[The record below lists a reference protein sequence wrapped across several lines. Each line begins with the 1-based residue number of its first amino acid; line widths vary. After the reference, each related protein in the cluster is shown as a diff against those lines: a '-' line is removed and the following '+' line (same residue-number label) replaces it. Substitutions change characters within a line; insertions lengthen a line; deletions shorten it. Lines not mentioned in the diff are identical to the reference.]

1 MYHVTTTKVN
11 EDYYTNNDG
20 GDSGGNEVGSG
31 DDDGGMSKVDEIEQ
45 TVTLDILD
53 HIENELLEVSVV
65 ECL

>member
-20 GDSGGNEVGSG
+20 GDSGGNEGGSG